1 MAQFSTENNEVPELL
16 IPRLGAIP
24 AALQALKWGLSDPAV
39 ADGEA
44 PKAPRNTQGGMLSP
58 ALDTG
63 WLGFLPAG
71 VALESGEFR
80 SFGVRLNGTGIVG
93 IDLDHYAEKAIEF
106 PRLEAIVSA
115 AIERGVYVEKSPS
128 GTGLRLF
135 VYGQLP
141 RTGHR
146 KSAMGVELYADNRYM
161 RVTGHRSKMSSEVT
175 VDQQVI
181 DDLLALIGVG
191 NVNVSE
197 RPLPTANE
205 SPATPELVALVVE
218 SVKLRDPFLWA
229 GNLDVA
235 CDASGVKYG
244 ASEADM
250 ALCAVIKNAGIDAS
264 APIAMIPDLI
274 VKAMEQSGLAQVT
287 HGDGSQKWLD
297 RADYRER
304 TIAAVCAGLAA
315 APAVLK
321 REAGVSANA
330 AGDVAL
336 AERFA
341 QAQRGRLLWIPEM
354 SQWLT
359 WTGTVWSACS
369 CGEEVQA
376 AKLVLFALVDEARQ
390 VMATDQERGAAMM
403 RAAMSAQKDARI
415 RAMLGL
421 ARAEPGMTVSVV
433 ELDADAHLLGV
444 ENGVVNLRTA
454 ALLEAKPEQLISRQ
468 CAASYRVDSQCPTWL
483 KFLHEVFRGDSELIS
498 YVQRAVG
505 YTLTGSNTEEV
516 LFVCHGHGSN
526 GKSLFHNVISRIMAD
541 YAKGAPA
548 DILVQKQ
555 GVSPGAASP
564 ALAMLAG
571 CRLLGINET
580 GTGDRLDEQALKTLA
595 GREAITA
602 RPLYGSFFTFSPA
615 FTPWLRTNHKPVI
628 TGTDHAVWRRLALIP
643 FKQQFSGAERDNGLE
658 AKLWAERD
666 AILAWAIA
674 GAVEWARTGLHAC
687 ATILQEVQAYRQES
701 DLLGQYIDEATKPD
715 PAARVEQKLLYAGW
729 AAWCAE
735 NGLRPT
741 TKVAFTRRLAELGHG
756 GLRSHGHSYYAGL
769 AMDTTGLIPTP
780 LA

>member
-1 MAQFSTENNEVPELL
+1 MAQFSTANNEVPELL
-16 IPRLGAIP
+16 TPRLGAIP
-24 AALQALKWGLSDPAV
+24 TALQAMEWAVSDPTRP
-39 ADGEA
+39 DGKS
-44 PKAPRNTQGGMLSP
+44 PKAPRNAQGRMLSP
-58 ALDTG
+58 ASGDG
-63 WLGFLPAG
+63 WLSFLVAG
-71 VALESGEFR
+71 AALESGAYR

-93 IDLDHYAEKAIEF
+93 IDLDHYAEKAAEF
-106 PRLEAIVSA
+106 PKLGEIVSA

-128 GTGLRLF
+128 GAGLRVF

-141 RTGHR
+141 GTGHR
-146 KSAMGVELYADNRYM
+146 KSARGVELYADNRYM
-161 RVTGHRSKMSSEVT
+161 RVTGHRSKRSSEVT

-181 DDLLALIGVG
+181 DELLALIGVG

-197 RPLPTANE
+197 RPLPTANDT
-205 SPATPELVALVVE
+205 PATPELVALVVE

-341 QAQRGRLLWIPEM
+341 QAQRGRLLWIPEI

-483 KFLHEVFRGDSELIS
+483 KFLDDVFMGDSELITS
-498 YVQRAVG
+498 VQRLLG
-505 YTLTGSNTEEV
+505 YTATGTNTEEILV
-516 LFVCHGHGSN
+516 IAYGSGAN
-526 GKSLFHNVISRIMAD
+526 GKSVFHNVISTILGD
-541 YAKGAPA
+541 YAIDAPSDLLVMKPNGGGATPE
-548 DILVQKQ
+548 
-555 GVSPGAASP
+555 
-564 ALAMLAG
+564 LAMLAS
-571 CRLLGINET
+571 RRMLGLNELAS
-580 GTGDRLDEQALKTLA
+580 GARLDAQKLKWVA
-595 GREAITA
+595 GRERIVA
-602 RPLYGSFFTFSPA
+602 RNLYSGFFSFVPSFTG
-615 FTPWLRTNHKPVI
+615 WLRTNHRPVV
-628 TGTDHAVWRRLALIP
+628 TDTDNGVWRRLVLVP
-643 FKQQFSGAERDNGLE
+643 FLRTFAVG
-658 AKLWAERD
+658 ERD
-666 AILAWAIA
+666 AQLEQKLLAEREGILAWMVR
-674 GAVEWARTGLHAC
+674 GAMEWHESGLRPCARLQ
-687 ATILQEVQAYRQES
+687 QEVASYKAES
-701 DLLGQYIDEATKPD
+701 DLLAQFLDECAERIQSE
-715 PAARVEQKLLYAGW
+715 RVPQKVLYDAW
-729 AAWCAE
+729 KAWCPD
-735 NGLRPT
+735 NGVRPT
-741 TKVAFTRRLAELGHG
+741 AKASFTRRLSELGHSEVKSNG
-756 GLRSHGHSYYAGL
+756 QRFYAGL
-769 AMDTTGLIPTP
+769 KMNLVGLIQPP
-780 LA
+780 A